1 MPARKPEEIHPLFA
15 QAFNSGNADAVLALY
30 ESGAAMVP
38 APGQVV
44 TGKEGLRSALAG
56 FLATRGKIDIS
67 TESVVSAGD
76 LAVLHARWNLTGMGP
91 DGKPLS
97 MSGRSTEVVRRQ
109 RDGTWLYV
117 VDIPDD
123 SAG

>member
-1 MPARKPEEIHPLFA
+1 MPARKPEELHSLFG
-15 QAFNSGNADAVLALY
+15 QAFNSGQADAVLALY
-30 ESGAAMVP
+30 ESGAVLVP
-38 APGQVV
+38 APGQIV
-44 TGKEGLRSALAG
+44 TGKEGLRSALAD
-56 FLATRGKIDIS
+56 FLATRGKIDIK
-67 TESVVSAGD
+67 TESVISAGD
-76 LAVLHARWNLTGMGP
+76 LAVLHARWRLTGTGP
-91 DGKPLS
+91 DGKPLN